1 VAGGSGDDDPDF
13 EEFVAAR
20 SRSLFRT
27 AYLLTGSRES
37 AEDLLQSALERAYPR
52 WRRIRRAEQP
62 EAYVRRMIVNLAND
76 GWRRRRGVREQELT
90 AEHLDLGDRRA
101 PAPDPADRL
110 ASRDQLMRALRSLPF
125 QMRAVLVLRYW
136 EGLGEQESAEALG
149 VSVGTVK
156 SQASRGLGRLR
167 AVLGACDDLEPALA
181 GHAGGSRP

>member
-1 VAGGSGDDDPDF
+1 MAGGSGDDPDF

-37 AEDLLQSALERAYPR
+37 AEDLLQSAFERAYPR
-52 WRRIRRAEQP
+52 WRRIRRVDQP

-76 GWRRRRGVREQELT
+76 SWRRRRGVREQELT
-90 AEHLDLGDRRA
+90 AEREAEGDRRSSV
-101 PAPDPADRL
+101 PDPADRL
-110 ASRDQLMRALRSLPF
+110 ASRDQLMRALRGLPF

-136 EGLGEQESAEALG
+136 EGLSEQEAAALLG
-149 VSVGTVK
+149 VSLGSVK

-167 AVLGACDDLEPALA
+167 AALAGTDDLEPALA
-181 GHAGGSRP
+181 AMRDGSR